1 MDKKIK
7 QFDDTEIEAYKFH
20 QDKNSFSI
28 NSVDISK
35 AVVSNK
41 LPFSKED
48 FIYFIGYKD
57 TKKIRPL
64 CKFCPKMY
72 IFRRDFDETKCMY
85 LLIKE
90 ENVLKNQMKFGKKLA
105 ISSKKNLIVNLY
117 AIKNI

>member
-57 TKKIRPL
+57 
-64 CKFCPKMY
+64 
-72 IFRRDFDETKCMY
+72 
-85 LLIKE
+85 
-90 ENVLKNQMKFGKKLA
+90 A
-105 ISSKKNLIVNLY
+105 
-117 AIKNI
+117 